1 MELTGNGFT
10 LRNWQAGDEE
20 SLQKHANNPN
30 VSATLLDR
38 FPSPYTIE
46 DAQAWVKMFEDQEP
60 VVNFAISING
70 EVVGGIGLN
79 FRADVYRKTPLL
91 GYWLSEN
98 YWGKG
103 IMPEAVKLITNY
115 TFTQLD
121 AVCIQALA
129 LSSNPASMRVLEKAG
144 YEKQGVLRQSV
155 VKNEQILDEHV
166 FAILKPNISF

>member
-1 MELTGNGFT
+1 MQLTGNGFI
-10 LRNWQAGDEE
+10 LRNWQPGDEE

-38 FPSPYTIE
+38 FPSPYTLE
-46 DAQAWVKMFEDQEP
+46 DAHAWVKMFEDQDP
-60 VVNFAISING
+60 IVNFAISING

-91 GYWLSEN
+91 GYWLSES

-115 TFTQLD
+115 AFEHLD
-121 AVCIQALA
+121 AICIQALA
-129 LSSNPASMRVLEKAG
+129 LSSNPKSMRVLEKAG
-144 YEKQGVLRQSV
+144 YEKQGVLRNSV
-155 VKNEQILDEHV
+155 VKNGQILDEHV
-166 FAILKPNISF
+166 FAISNPNISF